1 VDYLTRYKEILDEEG
16 MTGKEVCDLLGMSY
30 GGYRV
35 ATRSGADVCPLWVR
49 MFVMGYM
56 LSEKKA
62 NAKALF
68 HG

>member
-16 MTGKEVCDLLGMSY
+16 MTGKDVCDLLGMSY

-49 MFVMGYM
+49 MFVIGY
-56 LSEKKA
+56 LLAQKKTTA
-62 NAKALF
+62 DAV
-68 HG
+68 